1 MTKLDRIKT
10 YALFAIKASL
20 SLAFLAAGGAK
31 LYGVA
36 MMVGTFD
43 MIGVGQWFR
52 YLTGVIE
59 VGAAILLWVPGL
71 RAIGA
76 GALLVTMI
84 GAIIA
89 HLAILGPSV
98 MPAAVL
104 GLLAGVALYAHR
116 HEIGRP
122 RA

>member
-1 MTKLDRIKT
+1 MGRMKT
-10 YALFAIKASL
+10 SAFFAIKAFVTV
-20 SLAFLAAGGAK
+20 AFLAAGAAK

-36 MMVGTFD
+36 MMVGTFE
-43 MIGVGQWFR
+43 MIGLGQWFR

-59 VGAAILLWVPGL
+59 VGAASFLWMPVLG
-71 RAIGA
+71 AIAA

-89 HLAILGPSV
+89 HLAILGPSA

-104 GLLAGVALYAHR
+104 GLLAAVALYAHR
-116 HEIGRP
+116 HEIARP

>member
-1 MTKLDRIKT
+1 MERMKT
-10 YALFAIKASL
+10 YALFGIKALL
-20 SLAFLAAGGAK
+20 SAAFLAAGGAK

-71 RAIGA
+71 RALAA
-76 GALLVTMI
+76 GALVVTMI

-89 HLAILGPSV
+89 HLAILGPSSV
-98 MPAAVL
+98 PAAIL
-104 GLLAGVALYAHR
+104 GALAALILYAHR
-116 HEIGRP
+116 QEIARP

>member
-59 VGAAILLWVPGL
+59 VP
-71 RAIGA
+71 A
-76 GALLVTMI
+76 GCFV
-84 GAIIA
+84 
-89 HLAILGPSV
+89 
-98 MPAAVL
+98 
-104 GLLAGVALYAHR
+104 R
-116 HEIGRP
+116 
-122 RA
+122 